1 MWQPLR
7 SSDYSNQL
15 WDIYCVDAISTGS
28 PTTQRSVTS
37 EWRRIWNMVGCSVMV
52 AELKMA
58 LGSSYHDRINGL
70 WTETVTHCRCRDQTP
85 TAVLAM
91 LMIQCLTY
99 SHRFHT
105 ETLILMKHWVCW
117 PHAYGNTETWLCVC
131 VCGVLPLPLPLHLRA
146 CLCHRAAVLPSVLA
160 ENQVLNALWLGSQL
174 IPCSPTNSLSLR
186 PLYA

>member
-1 MWQPLR
+1 
-7 SSDYSNQL
+7 
-15 WDIYCVDAISTGS
+15 
-28 PTTQRSVTS
+28 
-37 EWRRIWNMVGCSVMV
+37 MVGCSVMV

-105 ETLILMKHWVCW
+105 ETLILMKH
-117 PHAYGNTETWLCVC
+117 
-131 VCGVLPLPLPLHLRA
+131 
-146 CLCHRAAVLPSVLA
+146 
-160 ENQVLNALWLGSQL
+160 
-174 IPCSPTNSLSLR
+174 
-186 PLYA
+186 